1 MKLLL
6 ENWRKYIN
14 EIVAHPS
21 LTADDFARELHGP
34 DSGQKQTSA
43 DFVKWAKQG
52 ADEKSQ
58 ERIPYDGLE
67 LQIAD
72 MDDHT
77 RIIAYV
83 DNNPAGYVAIGP
95 VKNMQGEP
103 IPGVKGVMIDTVAV
117 AEDSRGQGIAKR
129 LYAYL
134 IENYSLFSGASQTP
148 ESRGLW
154 NDYLKKHYNVKAID
168 ATTGQLVFDV
178 PELVYTEEGD
188 EYNNIY
194 LFIPK
199 GGK

>member
-6 ENWRKYIN
+6 ENWREYLN

-21 LTADDFARELHGP
+21 LTGDEYAGATGDENM
-34 DSGQKQTSA
+34 QTSA
-43 DFVKWAKQG
+43 DFIKWAKEG
-52 ADEKSQ
+52 ADEKTQ
-58 ERIPYDGLE
+58 ERISYDGLE
-67 LQIAD
+67 LQIAE
-72 MDDHT
+72 MGDHT

-83 DNNPAGYVAIGP
+83 DDKPAGYVAFGP
-95 VKNMQGEP
+95 VKNTQGEP
-103 IPGVKGVMIDTVAV
+103 IPGLSNNDVMIDTVQV
-117 AEDSRGQGIAKR
+117 AEDSRGQKIAKK

-134 IENYSLFSGASQTP
+134 IERYNLFSGASQTP

-154 NDYLKKHYNVKAID
+154 NNHLKKHYNVRAID
-168 ATTGQLVFDV
+168 ATTGQLVIDV